1 MHCNAIKL
9 FQSRIFFLINF
20 NYYLLLLDMIYWLT
34 LEELASYL
42 KMSRARLYQV
52 AQRGEIPAVKLGRT
66 WRFDRDRIDAW
77 LGQQKGVVDVED
89 YPWFDSFRY
98 FIKQLQGHFQQRFAS
113 LWIYGSWVRGEA
125 RPDSDVDLLVV
136 LEEIK
141 DFSVDFNTIS
151 SLAYQSTFG
160 QGKTVVFSVTLT
172 DQKTFLAGMEPLLL
186 NIRREGKQA
195 A

>member
-1 MHCNAIKL
+1 
-9 FQSRIFFLINF
+9 
-20 NYYLLLLDMIYWLT
+20 MIYWLT
-34 LEELASYL
+34 LEELAAYL
-42 KMSRARLYQV
+42 KMSRARLYQM

-77 LGQQKGVVDVED
+77 LGHKED
-89 YPWFDSFRY
+89 AGTEEYPWSDSLHY
-98 FIKQLQGHFQQRFAS
+98 FLDQLQGHFRKRFAS

-136 LEEIK
+136 LDRIK
-141 DFSVDFNTIS
+141 NFSVDFNTVS

-160 QGKTVVFSVTLT
+160 RGRVVVFSVTLT
-172 DQKTFLAGMEPLLL
+172 DHKTFLASMEPLLL
-186 NIRREGKQA
+186 NVRREGKKA